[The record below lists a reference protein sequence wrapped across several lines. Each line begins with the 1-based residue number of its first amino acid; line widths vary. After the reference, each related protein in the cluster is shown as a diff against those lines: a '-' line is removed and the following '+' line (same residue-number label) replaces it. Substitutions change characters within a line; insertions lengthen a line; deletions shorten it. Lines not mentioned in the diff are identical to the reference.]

1 MQGSVITHPGGHGK
15 GAGGMRIRDG
25 SDADAA
31 AAAAVVQQVLHE
43 HGLAFEPRGPD
54 ADILAPGAHYGA
66 SGGAFFVAVDGAERV
81 VGTAGLLRTG
91 PTSGEVR
98 KMFLLPEARGQG
110 AGRAL
115 LDAVLDAARSRGLE
129 RLTLTTR
136 RRYDRA
142 IRLYERAGFRPAGSA
157 REPRAG
163 DPGLTYTLRLAPERD
178 RVPSRPAGGR
188 RRLVLVPSFA

>member
-1 MQGSVITHPGGHGK
+1 
-15 GAGGMRIRDG
+15 MRIRDG

-31 AAAAVVQQVLHE
+31 AATAVVRRVLHE
-43 HGLAFEPRGPD
+43 HGLPFEPRGLD
-54 ADILAPGAHYGA
+54 ADILAPGAHYQGG
-66 SGGAFFVAVDGAERV
+66 GGAFFVAVDGAQRV
-81 VGTAGLLRTG
+81 VGTVGLLRTG
-91 PTSGEVR
+91 PCSGQVR

-110 AGRAL
+110 VGCAL
-115 LDAVLDAARSRGLE
+115 LDAVLAAAGTRGLE

-136 RRYDRA
+136 QRYDRA

-163 DPGLTYTLRLAPERD
+163 DPGLTYALRLAPERD
-178 RVPSRPAGGR
+178 RTPSRPAGGR

>member
-1 MQGSVITHPGGHGK
+1 
-15 GAGGMRIRDG
+15 MRIRDG
-25 SDADAA
+25 GDADAA
-31 AAAAVVQQVLHE
+31 AAAEVVQRVLHE
-43 HGLAFEPRGPD
+43 HGLPFEPRGLD
-54 ADILAPGAHYGA
+54 ADIVAPGAHYQG
-66 SGGAFFVAVDGAERV
+66 SGGAFFVAVDGTERV

-91 PTSGEVR
+91 PRSGEVR

-115 LDAVLDAARSRGLE
+115 LDAVLQAARARGLE

-157 REPRAG
+157 PEPRAG
-163 DPGLTYTLRLAPERD
+163 DPGLTYALHLAPARD
-178 RVPSRPAGGR
+178 RTPSRPAGRR